1 MYCVEMTNRKVIVV
15 YKRQNYYN
23 IKLCYLMS
31 LDS

>member
-1 MYCVEMTNRKVIVV
+1 MYCVEMTNRKFSVL
-15 YKRQNYYN
+15 YKHQNYYD